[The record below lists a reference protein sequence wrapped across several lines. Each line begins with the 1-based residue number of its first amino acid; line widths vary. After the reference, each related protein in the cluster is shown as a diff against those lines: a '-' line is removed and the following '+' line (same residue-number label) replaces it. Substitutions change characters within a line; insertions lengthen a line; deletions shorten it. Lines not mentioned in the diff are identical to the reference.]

1 MCEGNPSVLIISA
14 SDLDMVIDM
23 EEDRGDKEIQGKGRI
38 MKKMGL
44 KEELSF

>member
-23 EEDRGDKEIQGKGRI
+23 KEDRGDKEGDRM
-38 MKKMGL
+38 MKKMGP